1 MQDLKQPP
9 DLDPTGPALTVST
22 VPPVVR
28 ECQTLRDRVAKLERI
43 SARWSEALHEIQHAG
58 SAEYARR
65 RAELALEV
73 LP

>member
-1 MQDLKQPP
+1 MHDQKQPP
-9 DLDPTGPALTVST
+9 DQDPTGPAITVST

-28 ECQTLRDRVAKLERI
+28 ECQILRDRVAKLERI
-43 SARWSEALHEIQHAG
+43 AATWSEALHEIQHAG

-73 LP
+73 QP